1 MLIEECSGC
10 RACRLHLGAAGAAV
24 AMTCCTGTNALLLTL
39 YQTYRDKVL
48 LAGKPQSTW
57 RGYSM
62 AAFRGWWQYLSLGV
76 PAAAMICLVRR
87 GACHAHVV
95 HVTPTCV
102 GRVSCVNVPAL

>member
-1 MLIEECSGC
+1 
-10 RACRLHLGAAGAAV
+10 
-24 AMTCCTGTNALLLTL
+24 MTCCTGTNALLLTL

-76 PAAAMICLVRR
+76 PAAAMICLVRSVM
-87 GACHAHVV
+87 GACHAHAIPVMRTVAVV
-95 HVTPTCV
+95 SLVCLCCDQGYRTAAS
-102 GRVSCVNVPAL
+102 R